1 MTDRLEQLH
10 RLLATDP
17 NDAFCLYAMGMEYAR
32 RGEHEAAAAHLQQ
45 SLASEPDQPYAHF
58 HRARSLAHLRQF
70 KEADAAVDAGL
81 DVAQSQGD
89 EKAAEELAELRS
101 TWVQRD

>member
-17 NDAFCLYAMGMEYAR
+17 SDAFCLYAMGMEYAR

-45 SLASEPDQPYAHF
+45 ALASEPDQPYAHF
-58 HRARSLAHLRQF
+58 HRARSRAHLRQF

-89 EKAAEELAELRS
+89 EKAAEELAELQA
-101 TWVQRD
+101 TWGRRD

>member
-10 RLLATDP
+10 RLLAADP
-17 NDAFCLYAMGMEYAR
+17 GDAFCLYAMGMEYAR

-45 SLASEPDQPYAHF
+45 SLATEPDQPYAHF

-70 KEADAAVDAGL
+70 KEADEAIDAGL
-81 DVAQSQGD
+81 DIAQSQGD
-89 EKAAEELAELRS
+89 DKAAEELGELRS
-101 TWVQRD
+101 TWARRG